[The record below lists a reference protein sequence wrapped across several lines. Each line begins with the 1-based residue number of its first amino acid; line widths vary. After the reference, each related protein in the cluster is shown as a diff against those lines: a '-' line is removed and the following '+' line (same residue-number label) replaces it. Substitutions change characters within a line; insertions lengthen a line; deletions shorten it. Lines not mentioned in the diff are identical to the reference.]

1 VRLQRKQAFLQ
12 YKHSDKLKTLIL
24 KSGRERSLNNRHPWV
39 FSGAIKT
46 MPKAENGE
54 IIAVC
59 TNHNELLGYGF
70 FSPNSQI
77 TCRVFE
83 FTDAQL
89 EINATFWKQKVNNA
103 FALRQV
109 ILPANTNIYRLLHAE
124 GDFLPGVIIDV
135 YDDTAVVQLLVKGT
149 ELISSFLFEAL
160 RENGI
165 RYIYLKTKQNT
176 QRLEEVGLES
186 GWVGESRNMPIK
198 ALENGVT
205 FLVDVEKGQKT
216 GFFIDQRENRKIVGE
231 YSKGKKVLNTFSYSG
246 GFSLY
251 ALANGATLV
260 HSVDS
265 SKEAID
271 MCDKNV
277 EANALTG
284 IHQSFVQDVFDFM
297 KESTEDYD
305 IMVLDPPAFAKNA
318 RSVPNA
324 SRGYK
329 NLNLAA
335 FKQIKPGGLV
345 FTFSCS
351 QHIDRDLF
359 RKIVFG
365 AAADAK
371 RNIRIVRQLTQPEDH
386 PINIFHPEGE
396 YLKGLLLY
404 VE

>member
-1 VRLQRKQAFLQ
+1 ME
-12 YKHSDKLKTLIL
+12 TLIL
-24 KSGRERSLNNRHPWV
+24 KSGRERSLVNRHPWV
-39 FSGAIKT
+39 FSGAVKI
-46 MPKAENGE
+46 MPKADNGQ
-54 IIAVC
+54 VVKVL
-59 TNHNELLGYGF
+59 TNNGELLGYGF

-83 FTDAQL
+83 FTSE
-89 EINATFWKQKVNNA
+89 EILLNEEFWSAKIKRA
-103 FALRQV
+103 YALRKQV
-109 ILPANTNIYRLLHAE
+109 LPDETNIYRLIHAE
-124 GDFLPGVIIDV
+124 GDFLPGVIVDV
-135 YDDTAVVQLLVKGT
+135 YGPVAVVQLLIKGT
-149 ELISSFLFEAL
+149 ELISAHLFQAL
-160 RENGI
+160 QQLGMQH
-165 RYIYLKTKQNT
+165 IYVKTKQNT
-176 QRLEEVGLES
+176 QRIEEVGMES
-186 GWVGESRNMPIK
+186 GWVGEPCPMPVQAK
-198 ALENGVT
+198 ENGVV

-216 GFFIDQRENRKIVGE
+216 GFFIDQRENRRILGE

-251 ALANGATLV
+251 ALKNGATLV

-265 SKEAID
+265 SKDAIE
-271 MCDKNV
+271 MCDENV
-277 EANALTG
+277 AANFKEAP
-284 IHQSFVQDVFDFM
+284 HQSYVADVFDFM
-297 KESTEDYD
+297 QQTNEDYD

-324 SRGYK
+324 TRGYK
-329 NLNLAA
+329 NLNLIA
-335 FKQIKPGGLV
+335 FKKIKPGGLI

-371 RNIRIVRQLTQPEDH
+371 RNVRILKQLTQPEDH

-396 YLKGLLLY
+396 YLKGLLLH

>member
-1 VRLQRKQAFLQ
+1 MRHPSKKYIFVTQTYIKLQ
-12 YKHSDKLKTLIL
+12 TLVL

-39 FSGAIKT
+39 FSGAVKT
-46 MPKAENGE
+46 VPNAQNGE
-54 IIAVC
+54 IVRVC

-83 FTDAQL
+83 FTAEEL
-89 EINATFWKQKVNNA
+89 ILNTAFWKGKIERA
-103 FALRQV
+103 SLLRKQV
-109 ILPANTNIYRLLHAE
+109 LPDDTNIYRLLHAE
-124 GDFLPGVIIDV
+124 GDFFPGVIIDV
-135 YDDTAVVQLLVKGT
+135 YDDTAVVQLLIKGT
-149 ELISSFLFEAL
+149 ELISASIFEGL
-160 RENGI
+160 RELGI
-165 RYIYLKTKQNT
+165 SYIYLKTKQNT

-186 GWVGESRNMPIK
+186 GWVGETREMPIHAK
-198 ALENGVT
+198 EHGVT

-216 GFFIDQRENRKIVGE
+216 GFFIDQRENRKILGA
-231 YSKGKKVLNTFSYSG
+231 YSQGKKVLNTFSYSG

-251 ALANGATLV
+251 ALAGGASLV

-265 SKEAID
+265 SKEAIE

-277 EANALTG
+277 TANQPNAP
-284 IHQSFVQDVFDFM
+284 HQSYVQDVFEFM
-297 KESTEDYD
+297 QNMTEDYD

-318 RSVPNA
+318 KSVPNA

-329 NLNLAA
+329 NLNLIA
-335 FKQIKPGGLV
+335 FKTIKPGGLV

-359 RKIVFG
+359 RKIVFS

-371 RNIRIVRQLTQPEDH
+371 RNVRIIKQLTQPEDH

>member
-1 VRLQRKQAFLQ
+1 MQHKHTQKLQ
-12 YKHSDKLKTLIL
+12 TLFL
-24 KSGRERSLNNRHPWV
+24 KSGRERSLVNRHPWV
-39 FSGAIKT
+39 FSGAVKT
-46 MPKAENGE
+46 LPKAENGE
-54 IIAVC
+54 IVKVC

-83 FTDAQL
+83 FTST
-89 EINATFWKQKVNNA
+89 EINIDADFWKQKVHRA
-103 FALRQV
+103 FNLRKLV
-109 ILPANTNIYRLLHAE
+109 LPANTNIYRLMHAE
-124 GDFLPGVIIDV
+124 GDFLPGVIVDV

-149 ELISSFLFEAL
+149 ELISQFIFDAIHEIGLK
-160 RENGI
+160 
-165 RYIYLKTKQNT
+165 YIYLKTKQNT
-176 QRLEEVGLES
+176 QRLEDVGMES
-186 GWVGESRNMPIK
+186 GWVGATRSMPID
-198 ALENGVT
+198 ALENGLK

-216 GFFIDQRENRKIVGE
+216 GFFIDQRENRRILGE

-251 ALANGATLV
+251 SLANGATLV

-271 MCDKNV
+271 MCDQNV
-277 EANALTG
+277 AANFNNAP
-284 IHQSFVQDVFDFM
+284 HASYVQDVFDFM
-297 KESTEDYD
+297 KQNKEDYD

-318 RSVPNA
+318 KAVPNA

-329 NLNLAA
+329 NLNLIA
-335 FKQIKPGGLV
+335 FKTIKPGGLV

-365 AAADAK
+365 AAADAG
-371 RNIRIVRQLTQPEDH
+371 RNVRILKQLTQPEDH

-396 YLKGLLLY
+396 YLKGLLLH

>member
-1 VRLQRKQAFLQ
+1 MQ
-12 YKHSDKLKTLIL
+12 YKPTFNLQTLIL
-24 KSGRERSLNNRHPWV
+24 KSGRERSLVNRHPWV
-39 FSGAIKT
+39 FSGAVKT
-46 MPKAENGE
+46 LPKAQNGE
-54 IIAVC
+54 IVKVC
-59 TNHNELLGYGF
+59 TNHDELLGYGF

-83 FTDAQL
+83 FTANELAIDA
-89 EINATFWKQKVNNA
+89 AFWKGKLHRA
-103 FALRQV
+103 ATLRKAV
-109 ILPANTNIYRLLHAE
+109 LPAETNIYRLLHAE
-124 GDFLPGVIIDV
+124 GDFFPGVIIDV
-135 YDDTAVVQLLVKGT
+135 YDDTAVVQLLIKGT
-149 ELISSFLFEAL
+149 ELVSEFIFEGL
-160 RENGI
+160 RELGI
-165 RYIYLKTKQNT
+165 AHIYLKTKQNT

-186 GWVGESRNMPIK
+186 GWVGEPRAMPIK
-198 ALENGVT
+198 GKENGVT

-216 GFFIDQRENRKIVGE
+216 GFFIDQRENRKILGE

-251 ALANGATLV
+251 ALANGASLV

-271 MCDKNV
+271 MCDQNV
-277 EANALTG
+277 AANFSNAS
-284 IHQSFVQDVFDFM
+284 HASYVQDVFDFM
-297 KESTEDYD
+297 KENKEDYD

-318 RSVPNA
+318 KAVPNA

-329 NLNLAA
+329 NLNLIA
-335 FKQIKPGGLV
+335 FKTIKPGGLV

-359 RKIVFG
+359 RKIVFS
-365 AAADAK
+365 AAADAG
-371 RNIRIVRQLTQPEDH
+371 RNVRILKQLTQPEDH

-396 YLKGLLLY
+396 YLKGLLLH

>member
-1 VRLQRKQAFLQ
+1 VE
-12 YKHSDKLKTLIL
+12 SIIL
-24 KSGRERSLNNRHPWV
+24 KSGRERSLVNRHPWV
-39 FSGAIKT
+39 FSGAVKN
-46 MPKAENGE
+46 MPKAENGD
-54 IIAVC
+54 IVKVF

-70 FSPNSQI
+70 FSQHSQI

-83 FTDAQL
+83 FTNEELTIDAPFWIGKIVRAYQL
-89 EINATFWKQKVNNA
+89 RK
-103 FALRQV
+103 QV
-109 ILPANTNIYRLLHAE
+109 IDSTQTNIYRLLHAE
-124 GDFLPGVIIDV
+124 GDFFPGVIIDV
-135 YDDTAVVQLLVKGT
+135 YASVAVVQILTRGT
-149 ELISSFLFEAL
+149 ENIKQHIFDGLHQV
-160 RENGI
+160 GI
-165 RYIYLKTKQNT
+165 KHIYVKTKSST
-176 QRLEEVGLES
+176 QRLEEVTTPS
-186 GWVGESRNMPIK
+186 DWVGEPHTMPVEAI
-198 ALENGVT
+198 ENGVK

-216 GFFIDQRENRKIVGE
+216 GFFIDQRENRRILGE

-251 ALANGATLV
+251 ALAAEADLV

-265 SKEAID
+265 SKEAIE

-277 EANALTG
+277 AANFTKAN
-284 IHQSFVQDVFDFM
+284 HESYVEDVFDHLQ
-297 KESTEDYD
+297 KTEVDYD

-324 SRGYK
+324 ARGYK
-329 NLNLAA
+329 NLNLIA
-335 FKQIKPGGLV
+335 FKKIKPGGLI

-359 RKIVFG
+359 RKIIFG

-371 RNIRIVRQLTQPEDH
+371 RNVRILRQLTQPEDH

-396 YLKGLLLY
+396 YLKGLLLH